1 MEVLEIVQSA
11 AFKSGLVSSFDPNEL
26 PGDYSESG
34 RISLANEIL
43 PMLNCDRTLDITVT
57 SRVYAPNDG
66 VIILQPFSQPRENFV
81 ILGYSSLSSTE
92 LTTVKDGNTGFARY
106 MHEQHPEWIT
116 ETTVPGGLVLYTR
129 KDSTW
134 PQDDFGN
141 FIEFAVWGTD
151 FKLVSGTAPTTP
163 AIMPNVNVDFPPMRV
178 DAVLDEGSRIKYEYL
193 YRDEFDRVVDAAI
206 PCIYTTEEY
215 EDKIIILMKGTAEP
229 KRIVMPVPLQLI
241 NSDHEHPGTIIA
253 PPKFRRYLIDATAV
267 SLAVIYGLS
276 TVDTMRQQA
285 EQSYQMLKK
294 NKPQP
299 LHRMNVSE
307 EINHTLRHGIGGRKF
322 YAGF

>member
-57 SRVYAPNDG
+57 SRVYAPKNG
-66 VIILQPFSQPRENFV
+66 VIVLQPLQQPTENNKL
-81 ILGYSSLSSTE
+81 IGYSKYTADI
-92 LTTVKDGNTGFARY
+92 LTSDWTKFY
-106 MHEQHPEWIT
+106 QE
-116 ETTVPGGLVLYTR
+116 VLRLDPTFVQNGI
-129 KDSTW
+129 W
-134 PQDDFGN
+134 PTDDFGQP
-141 FIEFAVWGTD
+141 ISAMMWSSD
-151 FKLVSGTAPTTP
+151 FKVVRGWEDNGSTVTLEQPD
-163 AIMPNVNVDFPPMRV
+163 VNIDFPPMRV

-276 TVDTMRQQA
+276 TVETMRQQA